1 LNPATKR
8 FLGGAVRIVL
18 ALLLVGVL
26 AFLYFKSQSGELRLQ
41 PQIATYL
48 RQLRDIDAGWTRD
61 MAAARSDPVNAAPR
75 SRDDLNRLEPVLQR
89 LQADT
94 VTLGSDDLNT
104 GVEGLSQAFLDK
116 QTQVEAF
123 GRQAEALRQV
133 VRDVLAQIGSLRQ
146 TAVQLTDEAAPAL
159 RARLALLDGQLVS
172 LGAELLR
179 LHVQPDDTVRQTVE
193 ASTAALV
200 READTLPEALRTPVV
215 GLAEPVA
222 LILRDEPALAQT
234 AHQIELLPTGPRV
247 NSMGDA
253 FDRAFQ
259 AMSDEK
265 EQYRI
270 YLAFYSLALLVFL
283 GYVLWQLG
291 RSYVKINHA
300 NEALKTANENLEH
313 RVHERTKELS
323 EALKH
328 LKESELLLVQTE
340 KMSSLGQMV
349 AGIAHEINTPLA
361 YVKSSL
367 ATLNE
372 RLPQVEGV
380 VAECTK
386 LMGLLERGDATDA
399 QLSEQFTRVSALA
412 AQFQAEEM
420 AANLETLNTDALHG
434 IEQISEIILNL
445 KNFSRLDRSKVS
457 RFNLNEGLE
466 STLVIA
472 RNLVKHKTVDKRF
485 GEIPLIECSPSQIN
499 QVFLNLITNAAQATR
514 DDQHGQI
521 TITTSTVPSGHV
533 RVDVADNGHGI
544 PENVVSKIFDPFFT
558 TKEVGKGTGLGLSIA
573 YKIVQ
578 EHGGRIEVKSKV
590 GAGTVFSVFLPIK
603 AAQPQALAA

>member
-1 LNPATKR
+1 
-8 FLGGAVRIVL
+8 
-18 ALLLVGVL
+18 
-26 AFLYFKSQSGELRLQ
+26 
-41 PQIATYL
+41 
-48 RQLRDIDAGWTRD
+48 
-61 MAAARSDPVNAAPR
+61 
-75 SRDDLNRLEPVLQR
+75 
-89 LQADT
+89 
-94 VTLGSDDLNT
+94 
-104 GVEGLSQAFLDK
+104 
-116 QTQVEAF
+116 
-123 GRQAEALRQV
+123 
-133 VRDVLAQIGSLRQ
+133 
-146 TAVQLTDEAAPAL
+146 
-159 RARLALLDGQLVS
+159 
-172 LGAELLR
+172 
-179 LHVQPDDTVRQTVE
+179 
-193 ASTAALV
+193 
-200 READTLPEALRTPVV
+200 
-215 GLAEPVA
+215 
-222 LILRDEPALAQT
+222 
-234 AHQIELLPTGPRV
+234 
-247 NSMGDA
+247 
-253 FDRAFQ
+253 
-259 AMSDEK
+259 
-265 EQYRI
+265 
-270 YLAFYSLALLVFL
+270 
-283 GYVLWQLG
+283 
-291 RSYVKINHA
+291 
-300 NEALKTANENLEH
+300 
-313 RVHERTKELS
+313 
-323 EALKH
+323 
-328 LKESELLLVQTE
+328 
-340 KMSSLGQMV
+340 
-349 AGIAHEINTPLA
+349 
-361 YVKSSL
+361 
-367 ATLNE
+367 
-372 RLPQVEGV
+372 V

>member
-1 LNPATKR
+1 M
-8 FLGGAVRIVL
+8 
-18 ALLLVGVL
+18 VGVL
-26 AFLYFKSQSGELRLQ
+26 AFLYVRSQSGALRLQ

-48 RQLRDIDAGWTRD
+48 RQLRDIDAGWTRN
-61 MAAARSDPVNAAPR
+61 MAAVRSDPLNAQPR
-75 SRDDLNRLEPVLQR
+75 SRDGQERLQPVLDR
-89 LQADT
+89 LRADT
-94 VTLGSDDLNT
+94 GSLGDDALNT
-104 GVEGLSQAFLDK
+104 GVEGLRQAFLEK
-116 QTQVEAF
+116 QGQVEGF
-123 GRQAEALRQV
+123 DRQV
-133 VRDVLAQIGSLRQ
+133 EDLRKVLRDVLMQLATLRQ
-146 TAVQLTDEAAPAL
+146 TAARVSNDAPAVL
-159 RARLALLDGQLVS
+159 RAKLAPLDGQLVS

-179 LHVQPDDTVRQTVE
+179 LYVQPDDAVRHSVE
-193 ASTAALV
+193 ASTAALGQQ
-200 READTLPEALRTPVV
+200 ADGLPEAIRTPMV

-222 LILRDEPALAQT
+222 LILREEPKLTQT
-234 AHQIELLPTGPRV
+234 VQQIERLPTGPRV
-247 NSMGDA
+247 NSMSDA

-259 AMSDEK
+259 AISDEK
-265 EQYRI
+265 EQYRV
-270 YLAFYSLALLVFL
+270 YLAFYSLAVLVFL
-283 GYVLWQLG
+283 GYVLSQLG

-300 NEALKTANENLEH
+300 NEALRMANENLEQ
-313 RVHERTKELS
+313 RVDERTRELS
-323 EALKH
+323 QALKH

-367 ATLNE
+367 ATLKE

-386 LMGLLERGDATDA
+386 LMALLERGDASDE
-399 QLSEQFTRVSALA
+399 QLSEQFTRVSSLA
-412 AQFQAEEM
+412 TQFQAEAL
-420 AANLETLNTDALHG
+420 AANLETLNGDALHG
-434 IEQISEIILNL
+434 IDQISEIILSL

-472 RNLVKHKTVDKRF
+472 RNLVKHKTVHKRF
-485 GEIPLIECSPSQIN
+485 GELPLIECSPSQIN
-499 QVFLNLITNAAQATR
+499 QVFLNLITNAAQATS
-514 DDQHGQI
+514 DDQSGEI
-521 TITTSTVPSGHV
+521 TITTSVVPGGHI

-544 PENVVSKIFDPFFT
+544 PDSVISKIFDPFFT

-573 YKIVQ
+573 YKIIQ

-590 GAGTVFSVFLPIK
+590 GNGTVFSVLLPVK